1 MAKTGGARQG
11 AGRPKGS
18 LARRSVDAAAKAMA
32 EGISPVEYMLGIM
45 RNDQADPKERAWAA
59 EKVAPFVHP
68 RPAPMER
75 TVTIELPDTSTPA
88 GIDGALGAVIAAMAD
103 GEISPH
109 EGQSFISVIEARRKA
124 IETGDLLARIEALE
138 GGAA

>member
-1 MAKTGGARQG
+1 M
-11 AGRPKGS
+11 
-18 LARRSVDAAAKAMA
+18 DAAIKAMA

-45 RNDQADPKERAWAA
+45 RDEGADAKSRAWAA

-75 TVTIELPDTSTPA
+75 TIHIDLPDTSTPA
-88 GIDGALGAVIAAMAD
+88 GIDQALGAVIAAMGA
-103 GEISPH
+103 GTISPQ

-124 IETGDLLARIEALE
+124 IETTDILARIEALE
-138 GGAA
+138 GSRH